1 MRRIGILLVITATLL
16 LVGCASRSEIVTMKT
31 QLEFLERSSLQ
42 TQERLRDLDSL
53 FRLTVEKN
61 VAYQAELVVR
71 LGDMMDKMNTIDGRL
86 TDIESKV
93 ATGIK
98 RGGGPTVIPVNPVT
112 GDTGRAAEEQDQT
125 QVNQSMVYD
134 NASKDMR
141 EGRFDL
147 AIMQFNEFLT
157 QFPNGPLADDAQY
170 WLAEC
175 YYAKKDYAKAIP
187 EFEKVEKLHP
197 QSDKLTQSIFKLG
210 RCYQETG
217 NIARAKPIFNRL
229 LTEFPDSFEAR
240 QAQERLKE
248 LE

>member
-1 MRRIGILLVITATLL
+1 MRHVGTILVVSLVLL

-98 RGGGPTVIPVNPVT
+98 RSGGPTVVPVNPVT
-112 GDTGRAAEEQDQT
+112 GDTGSVVEQP
-125 QVNQSMVYD
+125 QVNQSIVYD

-147 AIMQFNEFLT
+147 AIMQFNEFLS
-157 QFPNGPLADDAQY
+157 QFPDGPLADDAQY

-175 YYAKKDYAKAIP
+175 YYAKKDFAKAIP

-217 NIARAKPIFNRL
+217 NIARARQIFNRL
-229 LTEFPDSFEAR
+229 LTEFPESFEAR
-240 QAQERLKE
+240 QAQDRLKE
-248 LE
+248 ME